1 MPSYEIHQKDPNQ
14 DAIVKAM
21 REAGATVEHMG
32 RPVDLLVGVLG
43 ITGVAEVKKPKA
55 PLRDS
60 QEKFFGR
67 FRGMKAVLR
76 TEAEGV
82 AFVQHLRY
90 VARGG
95 CPANDDGKLTFGVEI
110 TL

>member
-1 MPSYEIHQKDPNQ
+1 MGKIEIHQKDGNQ

-21 REAGATVEHMG
+21 TEAGATVEVIG
-32 RPVDLLVGVLG
+32 RPVDLLVGVFG
-43 ITGVAEVKKPKA
+43 VSGVAEVKMLKA
-55 PLRDS
+55 DLRPS
-60 QEKFFGR
+60 QVKFFAR

-76 TEAEGV
+76 TEADGV

-95 CPANDDGKLTFGVEI
+95 CPANDDGLLTFGVEVM
-110 TL
+110 L